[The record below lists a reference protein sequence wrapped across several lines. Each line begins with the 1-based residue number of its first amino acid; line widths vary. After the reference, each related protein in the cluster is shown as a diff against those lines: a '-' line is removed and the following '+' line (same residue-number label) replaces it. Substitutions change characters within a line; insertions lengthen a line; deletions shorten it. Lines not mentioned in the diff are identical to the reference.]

1 MQITFLEHDN
11 WILFLYSFFPQL
23 CETEKNLSDLYRQID
38 KKEQSLFAEFSI
50 AINASYEKEKLH
62 TNFIKVI
69 SILGT
74 VASSFI
80 ALIFSIFMH
89 TYQQRMFF
97 NQRSLDDSV
106 IKSVKQLEDK
116 VSDLLEELHNKEQ
129 LRNKQI
135 ESKESWASFLHRYTR
150 WTYSWALK
158 STWRFIYV
166 CVYACKL
173 YYLF

>member
-1 MQITFLEHDN
+1 MNF
-11 WILFLYSFFPQL
+11 ILILFFPQL

-116 VSDLLEELHNKEQ
+116 VSDLLDELHNKEE

-158 STWRFIYV
+158 ST
-166 CVYACKL
+166 
-173 YYLF
+173 